1 MDASEKSFK
10 DIIEEGNDDL
20 WVFVS
25 HSTKDFEKVRII
37 RNKMEEIGMRPLLF
51 YLKCLKDKPEVI
63 ELLKREIEVRP
74 RFLLCDSPNARGSE
88 FVDEEIKY
96 IKSLNRQYVTVD
108 LNDESSYDEK
118 IRELKRRSQ
127 IFLSYSRQDYD
138 LVRKLTR
145 ALQEVG
151 FNVWI
156 DREQTFAGCSF
167 QDMYTDAIRNT
178 MDEGYFIP
186 IISPEHLGRAWCAK
200 ELETALSY
208 NQTLPD
214 QRIIP
219 VCFDRETLDM
229 FSSFH
234 PLFCDR
240 TSQGID
246 NLVKDIQQIDLK
258 KNI

>member
-1 MDASEKSFK
+1 MIKDTNIKELEDA
-10 DIIEEGNDDL
+10 NDDI

-25 HSTKDFEKVRII
+25 HSTKDFEKVRIL

-63 ELLKREIEVRP
+63 ELLKREIDVRP
-74 RFLLCDSPNARGSE
+74 RFLLCDSPNARKSE
-88 FVDEEIKY
+88 YVGEEVSY

-108 LNDESSYDEK
+108 LDNYSSYDEK

-138 LVRKLTR
+138 LVRKLTK
-145 ALQEVG
+145 ALQVVG
-151 FNVWI
+151 FNVWH
-156 DREQTFAGCSF
+156 DREQTFACCSF
-167 QDMYTDAIRNT
+167 QDKYTDAIRNT

-186 IISPEHLGRAWCAK
+186 IISPAYLSGAWCAT
-200 ELETALSY
+200 ELETAFSY

-219 VCFDRETLDM
+219 VCIDRETLDM
-229 FSSFH
+229 FSSSH
-234 PLFCDR
+234 PLFCDG
-240 TSQGID
+240 TTQEID
-246 NLVKDIQQIDLK
+246 NLVKAIQQIDLK

>member
-1 MDASEKSFK
+1 MDTSEKSFK

-37 RNKMEEIGMRPLLF
+37 RNKMEEIGMRPLLC

-88 FVDEEIKY
+88 FVNEEIKY
-96 IKSLNRQYVTVD
+96 IKSLKRQYVTVD

-138 LVRKLTR
+138 FVRKLTK
-145 ALQEVG
+145 ALQKIG
-151 FNVWI
+151 FSVWLDMENLISGKYEEQI
-156 DREQTFAGCSF
+156 DK
-167 QDMYTDAIRNT
+167 AIEKSIYN
-178 MDEGYFIP
+178 GYFIP
-186 IISPEHLGRAWCAK
+186 VISE
-200 ELETALSY
+200 SY
-208 NQTLPD
+208 L
-214 QRIIP
+214 R
-219 VCFDRETLDM
+219 
-229 FSSFH
+229 SSFCRAEFQKAILYNKNCQNQRVIPICTDEESLKLCSDLF
-234 PLFCDR
+234 PLFCDG
-240 TSQGID
+240 TTQGID